1 MSWNNVIPA
10 ELLLGNVELKPKTVE
25 NPEVSIP
32 EELVTDCLVKYSI
45 DDYGITGTQ
54 DHPAFAELRKVLSGR
69 GYIEI
74 PPYACS
80 NGDRVLKRF
89 QFNGFQLEPGDKFYC
104 AGAWATQILMRKRKH
119 ETNDHRNLNS

>member
-10 ELLLGNVELKPKTVE
+10 ELLLGTVELKPKTVE

-45 DDYGITGTQ
+45 DDYGITGNN
-54 DHPAFAELRKVLSGR
+54 DHPAFAELRRVLKGR
-69 GYIEI
+69 GYISI
-74 PPYACS
+74 PEYPCW

-89 QFNGFQLEPGDKFYC
+89 RFNGFQLEPGDTFYC
-104 AGAWATQILMRKRKH
+104 AGAWATKISIRNRKH
-119 ETNDHRNLNS
+119 ETNDN

>member
-10 ELLLGNVELKPKTVE
+10 ELLLGTVRLEPKEVE

-45 DDYGITGTQ
+45 DDYGITGSA
-54 DHPAFAELRKVLSGR
+54 DHPAFAELRKILAGR

-74 PPYACS
+74 PPYACW

-89 QFNGFQLEPGDKFYC
+89 RFIGFQLEPGNKFYC
-104 AGAWATQILMRKRKH
+104 AAAWKTKIMMRDR
-119 ETNDHRNLNS
+119 S